1 MASGEDQKN
10 GKVIFMDNID
20 FDRKIKGLADSYE
33 EPLDVDLWSG
43 IEAGLERRSAAI
55 WTRRV
60 SYAAVAASV
69 AIALVLG
76 INSKQES
83 FTPNNAMAIEVVQP
97 LQLDMDVVEPHL
109 LAKLNVAER
118 PQLVQSAMDEVVAV
132 EEKSIAGAEVAETA
146 ESVAPVAVSEAKVPV
161 SSPSEEVEEA
171 AAVSLWDESWI
182 YEEEDKVRRGVVL
195 GIASNI
201 LAMGGGDV
209 PAGGAQYMPGANMA
223 IKDGITPVTKPSF
236 AIPLT
241 FGVQVQF
248 PVGEILAIGTGLNY
262 TYLQNSFQALIDNS
276 VQALV
281 NQKIHYIGVPL
292 SLYVNVLRNDHFICY
307 VSGGGAVE
315 KGLQVSSRIQD
326 LSDGVTY
333 RKDGVKGLQWSANL
347 GIGLQYSFNQLI
359 GIYFDPSLVY
369 FFDSDQPFSM
379 RTTQPF
385 QLDMELGLRFTL

>member
-1 MASGEDQKN
+1 
-10 GKVIFMDNID
+10 MDNID

-118 PQLVQSAMDEVVAV
+118 SQLVQSAMDEVVAV

-146 ESVAPVAVSEAKVPV
+146 ESVAPVAVSEAEVPV

-171 AAVSLWDESWI
+171 AAMSLWDESWI

>member
-1 MASGEDQKN
+1 
-10 GKVIFMDNID
+10 MDNID

-43 IEAGLERRSAAI
+43 IEAGLERRAAAI

>member
-1 MASGEDQKN
+1 
-10 GKVIFMDNID
+10 MDNID
-20 FDRKIKGLADSYE
+20 FDRKIKGLVDSYE

-161 SSPSEEVEEA
+161 SSPSEEVEDA

-195 GIASNI
+195 GIASNM

-248 PVGEILAIGTGLNY
+248 PIGEIFAIGTGINY

-292 SLYVNVLRNDHFICY
+292 SLYVNVLKNDHFTCY
-307 VSGGGAVE
+307 VSGGAAVE

-326 LSDGVTY
+326 LSDGVSY
-333 RKDGVKGLQWSANL
+333 RKEGVKGLQWSANI

>member
-1 MASGEDQKN
+1 
-10 GKVIFMDNID
+10 MDNID

-195 GIASNI
+195 GIASNM

-223 IKDGITPVTKPSF
+223 IKDGITPITKPSF

>member
-1 MASGEDQKN
+1 
-10 GKVIFMDNID
+10 MDNID

-83 FTPNNAMAIEVVQP
+83 FTPNNAIAIEVVQP

-132 EEKSIAGAEVAETA
+132 GEKSIAGAEVAETA

-195 GIASNI
+195 GIASNM

>member
-1 MASGEDQKN
+1 
-10 GKVIFMDNID
+10 MDNID
-20 FDRKIKGLADSYE
+20 FDRKIKGLVDSYE

-146 ESVAPVAVSEAKVPV
+146 ESVAPVAAKEAKVPV

>member
-1 MASGEDQKN
+1 
-10 GKVIFMDNID
+10 MDNID
-20 FDRKIKGLADSYE
+20 FDRKIKGLVDSYE
-33 EPLDVDLWSG
+33 EPLDIDLWSG

-76 INSKQES
+76 INSKKES

-109 LAKLNVAER
+109 LAKLNVAEM

-182 YEEEDKVRRGVVL
+182 YEEDKVRRGVVL
-195 GIASNI
+195 GIASNM

>member
-1 MASGEDQKN
+1 
-10 GKVIFMDNID
+10 MDNID

-83 FTPNNAMAIEVVQP
+83 FTPNNAIAIEVVQP

-132 EEKSIAGAEVAETA
+132 GEKSIAGAEVAETA

-182 YEEEDKVRRGVVL
+182 YEEEDKLRRGVVL
-195 GIASNI
+195 GIASNM

>member
-1 MASGEDQKN
+1 MN
-10 GKVIFMDNID
+10 NID
-20 FDRKIKGLADSYE
+20 FDRKIKGLVDSYE

-118 PQLVQSAMDEVVAV
+118 PQLVQSAMDEVIAV

-161 SSPSEEVEEA
+161 SSPSEEVEDA

-195 GIASNI
+195 GIASNM

>member
-1 MASGEDQKN
+1 MN
-10 GKVIFMDNID
+10 NID
-20 FDRKIKGLADSYE
+20 FDRKIKGLVDSYE

-69 AIALVLG
+69 VIALVLG
-76 INSKQES
+76 INSKQEN
-83 FTPNNAMAIEVVQP
+83 FTPRGAMAIEVVQP
-97 LQLDMDVVEPHL
+97 ARLDMDVEVPHL
-109 LAKLNVAER
+109 LARLNVAER
-118 PQLVQSAMDEVVAV
+118 PQLVQSAMGETVAVDEVNTL
-132 EEKSIAGAEVAETA
+132 GTNVAEAT
-146 ESVAPVAVSEAKVPV
+146 ENVPPVAVSQANVPV
-161 SSPSEEVEEA
+161 TSPTEEVEEPA
-171 AAVSLWDESWI
+171 AGTAWDESWI
-182 YEEEDKVRRGVVL
+182 YEEEEDKGRRGVVL
-195 GIASNI
+195 GVASNM

-209 PAGGAQYMPGANMA
+209 PAGGVQYMPGANMA

-248 PVGEILAIGTGLNY
+248 PIGELFAIGTGINY

-292 SLYVNVLRNDHFICY
+292 SLYVNVLKNDHFTCY
-307 VSGGGAVE
+307 VSGGAAVE

-326 LSDGVTY
+326 LSDGVSY
-333 RKDGVKGLQWSANL
+333 RKEGVKGLQWSANI
-347 GIGLQYSFNQLI
+347 GIGLQYSFNQLV

>member
-1 MASGEDQKN
+1 MN
-10 GKVIFMDNID
+10 NID
-20 FDRKIKGLADSYE
+20 FDRKIKGLVDSYE

-161 SSPSEEVEEA
+161 SSPSEEVEDA

-195 GIASNI
+195 GIASNM

-209 PAGGAQYMPGANMA
+209 PVGGVQYMPGANMA

-333 RKDGVKGLQWSANL
+333 RKDGVKGLQWSANI

>member
-1 MASGEDQKN
+1 
-10 GKVIFMDNID
+10 MDNID

-76 INSKQES
+76 LNSKQES

-109 LAKLNVAER
+109 LANLNVAER

-146 ESVAPVAVSEAKVPV
+146 ESVVPVAVSEAKVPV

>member
-1 MASGEDQKN
+1 MN
-10 GKVIFMDNID
+10 NID
-20 FDRKIKGLADSYE
+20 FDRKIKGLVDSYE

-55 WTRRV
+55 WTKRV

-69 AIALVLG
+69 VIALVLG
-76 INSKQES
+76 INSKQEDL
-83 FTPNNAMAIEVVQP
+83 TPRGAMAIEVVQP
-97 LQLDMDVVEPHL
+97 ARLDMDVEVPHL

-118 PQLVQSAMDEVVAV
+118 PQLDQSVIGEAVAV
-132 EEKSIAGAEVAETA
+132 EGENIVGTKVAEATENVPTVVQPQA
-146 ESVAPVAVSEAKVPV
+146 NVPV
-161 SSPSEEVEEA
+161 SSPAEEVEEPA
-171 AAVSLWDESWI
+171 AGTAWDESWI
-182 YEEEDKVRRGVVL
+182 YEEEEAKGRRGVVL
-195 GIASNI
+195 GVASNM

-209 PAGGAQYMPGANMA
+209 PAGGVQYMPGANMA

-248 PVGEILAIGTGLNY
+248 PIGEIFAIGTGINY

-292 SLYVNVLRNDHFICY
+292 SLYVNVLKNDHFTCY
-307 VSGGGAVE
+307 VSGGAAVE

-326 LSDGVTY
+326 LSDGVSY
-333 RKDGVKGLQWSANL
+333 RKEGVKGLQWSANI
-347 GIGLQYSFNQLI
+347 GIGLQYSFNQLV

>member
-1 MASGEDQKN
+1 MN
-10 GKVIFMDNID
+10 NID
-20 FDRKIKGLADSYE
+20 FDRKIKGLVDSYE

-97 LQLDMDVVEPHL
+97 LQLNMDVVEPHL

-161 SSPSEEVEEA
+161 SSPSEEVEDA

-195 GIASNI
+195 GIASNM

>member
-1 MASGEDQKN
+1 
-10 GKVIFMDNID
+10 MDNID

-83 FTPNNAMAIEVVQP
+83 FTPNNAIAIEVVQP

-132 EEKSIAGAEVAETA
+132 GEKSIAGAEVAETA

-195 GIASNI
+195 GIASNM

-223 IKDGITPVTKPSF
+223 IKGGITPVTKPSF

>member
-1 MASGEDQKN
+1 
-10 GKVIFMDNID
+10 MDNID

-83 FTPNNAMAIEVVQP
+83 FTPNNTMAIEVVQP

-109 LAKLNVAER
+109 LAKLNVTER

>member
-1 MASGEDQKN
+1 
-10 GKVIFMDNID
+10 MDNID

-118 PQLVQSAMDEVVAV
+118 SQLVQSAMDEVVAV